1 MLEVT
6 QTANQTVVIS
16 TDPVLT
22 SYYDENL
29 EPDAIIPLSGSIEM
43 LAEDGS
49 FLYMNSDPA
58 AAPIDTFDDVP
69 FNLDYTNASG
79 EQFLTPGVVNNLDYN
94 GRASE
99 CFFHRSRNHL
109 SRERKLHVTLVDSRD
124 GDNSRLPLHQRVRF
138 NFIESMEFTKT

>member
-49 FLYMNSDPA
+49 FLYMNSEPA
-58 AAPIDTFDDVP
+58 AAPTGP
-69 FNLDYTNASG
+69 F
-79 EQFLTPGVVNNLDYN
+79 QFYRVNGIHEN
-94 GRASE
+94 
-99 CFFHRSRNHL
+99 
-109 SRERKLHVTLVDSRD
+109 VDFVEKPVDAQSC
-124 GDNSRLPLHQRVRF
+124 
-138 NFIESMEFTKT
+138 E